1 MSATVM
7 KSVITC
13 TTLLGALHC
22 SQGMIHI
29 IYWTVRGSNSNLSL
43 LQNVHTGSEAH
54 PASCSTGTGVL
65 SRR

>member
-7 KSVITC
+7 KSFIISII
-13 TTLLGALHC
+13 LLGALHC
-22 SQGMIHI
+22 SQGMIHS

-43 LQNVHTGSEAH
+43 LQNVHTGSGAH
-54 PASCSTGTGVL
+54 PASCSMDTGVL